1 MKIIITYASA
11 GSGHRRAAQAL
22 YNYFKKFCP
31 HHDLQII
38 DALQKS
44 NPLFKNIYSYGYPFL
59 VNHALWL
66 WRFSFWIT
74 YIRCLRPITKILVFI
89 INRINTNN
97 FAQFLLQKNPD
108 FIISTHF
115 FSSEIVAHLKKNH
128 KLTSKLVT
136 VITDF
141 GIHPFWILDATDIY
155 IVASDS
161 SREQLILEGVEESR
175 IQVLG
180 IPIDSKFLN
189 RYNKNILYKKFALEP
204 DKFTVLIVMGSFGI
218 GKIEKVV
225 DLLYKEAQILVV
237 CAQNK
242 ILYARLKKRNYA
254 GLRIF
259 GFVDNIQELMAISD
273 IIITKPGGLTISE
286 SLAMG
291 LLPIF
296 ITAIPGQ
303 EIENAKILARKS
315 IGISIKDVALIRD
328 MVLDFKNHPDKLK
341 SIKEKIRQEK
351 KPFATKDLCDV
362 ICQGSIRSTS

>member
-1 MKIIITYASA
+1 MKIIITYASC
-11 GSGHRRAAQAL
+11 GIGHRRAAQAL
-22 YNYFKKFCP
+22 YNYFKDNCP

-38 DALQKS
+38 DALEKT
-44 NPLFKNIYSYGYPFL
+44 NLLFKNIYSYGYPFL
-59 VNHALWL
+59 VKHALWL

-89 INRINTNN
+89 INRINTKN

-115 FSSEIVAHLKKNH
+115 FSSEIVAHLKKNQ

-141 GIHPFWILDATDIY
+141 GIHPFWILDTTDIY

-189 RYNKNILYKKFALEP
+189 RYDKNILYKKFALEP
-204 DKFTVLIVMGSFGI
+204 DKFTVLIVTGSFGI
-218 GKIEKVV
+218 GQIEKIV
-225 DLLYKEAQILVV
+225 DLLYKEVQILVV
-237 CAQNK
+237 CAHNK
-242 ILYARLKKRNYA
+242 RLYKRLKNKNYPNVSV
-254 GLRIF
+254 F
-259 GFVDNIQELMAISD
+259 GFIDNIQELMAISD

-286 SLAMG
+286 VLTME
-291 LLPIF
+291 LVPIF
-296 ITAIPGQ
+296 ISAIPGQ
-303 EIENAKILARKS
+303 ETENIKALKQYGVGKS
-315 IGISIKDVALIRD
+315 AWHLDDIRNI
-328 MVLDFKNHPDKLK
+328 VLDYKEHPDKLRK
-341 SIKEKIRQEK
+341 TKKNIMAIK
-351 KPFATKDLCDV
+351 KPFAAEELCNV
-362 ICQGSIRSTS
+362 VCQGSIRTTG